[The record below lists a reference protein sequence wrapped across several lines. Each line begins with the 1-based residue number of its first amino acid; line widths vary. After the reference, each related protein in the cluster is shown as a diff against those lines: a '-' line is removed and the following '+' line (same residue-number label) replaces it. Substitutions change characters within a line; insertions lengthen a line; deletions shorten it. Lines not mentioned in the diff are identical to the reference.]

1 MKEHYLK
8 IWPLYFAD
16 VQKRLKNFEVRKD
29 DRNYSVGDVLILQ
42 EYIIKEQK
50 YTGNEIKRVISYK
63 LSGGQFGI
71 EPGYCILGLD
81 STGNKNNC

>member
-1 MKEHYLK
+1 MKEHFLK
-8 IWPLYFAD
+8 IWPVYFTD

-42 EYIIKEQK
+42 EYNIEEQK
-50 YTGNEIKRVISYK
+50 YTGNEIRKTVSYK

-71 EPGYCILGLD
+71 ETGYCILGLINYVPR
-81 STGNKNNC
+81 TK